1 VVGVAEPFRPSDR
14 PTDGG
19 RDTGPRSRA
28 GGRAGGRAC
37 MHARTARRCAAVG
50 AVARGFTW
58 RRPDRWGAQ
67 DANPSGSPTTLLF
80 AIARRATR
88 GGRALA
94 ARSFDGR
101 PGTQPHA
108 RTRSADRSARPAGSC
123 AWAGAWGSVP
133 RVSTASRSDA
143 RWTLHRSIPTY
154 SYLSS
159 EQRFINRRSPVQ
171 MLICMILF
179 IRDHVIN

>member
-1 VVGVAEPFRPSDR
+1 
-14 PTDGG
+14 
-19 RDTGPRSRA
+19 
-28 GGRAGGRAC
+28 
-37 MHARTARRCAAVG
+37 MHARTHARHG
-50 AVARGFTW
+50 AVLRWARWPGVSRGGARTG
-58 RRPDRWGAQ
+58 RWGAQ